1 MTEKYLYFGK
11 NTARSLALGA
21 SEAAVQ
27 TFTLTTSLIN
37 PIPDGI
43 ANTNDLFANGAVTA
57 EMQNLHLTSSTAAV
71 GVVPGSVATDDDHVL
86 GSAYIADGVNVDA
99 GKLTIHPNALSYD
112 GASLVTVQ
120 TVAQNSAYGITM
132 SSTVGQN
139 DVTFTANSPMLA
151 GDAAVW
157 PATAFLGISQ
167 VDATNCDLFFEPQ
180 TNDGVN
186 GGVDKVTCTY
196 PAGGFKKLS
205 QLMHDVCTDSRNQGQ
220 MIVIADTMRGV
231 YWDNNPAGITT
242 VAIAL
247 D

>member
-11 NTARSLALGA
+11 NTARSLALTE

-27 TFTLTTSLIN
+27 TFTLTTGLIN

-57 EMQNLHLTSSTAAV
+57 EMQNLHLDGTADV
-71 GVVPGSVATDDDHVL
+71 HVL
-86 GSAYIADGVNVDA
+86 GSAYNGVDT
-99 GKLTIHPNALSYD
+99 GKLTIHPSALSYD
-112 GASLVTVQ
+112 GVSLVTVQ
-120 TVAQNSAYGITM
+120 TADQNGTYGVTM
-132 SSTVGQN
+132 SSTATLN

-157 PATAFLGISQ
+157 PATAFLGMSQ
-167 VDATNCDLFFEPQ
+167 VDGTNCDLFFEPQ
-180 TNDGVN
+180 TNDGVG
-186 GGVDKVTCTY
+186 GGVDTIRLTY

-205 QLMHDVCTDSRNQGQ
+205 QLMHDVCADSRDQGQ
-220 MIVIADTMRGV
+220 MIVIADTMRGI

-242 VAIAL
+242 VAITL

>member
-11 NTARSLALGA
+11 NTARSLALTA

-37 PIPDGI
+37 PVPDGI

-57 EMQNLHLTSSTAAV
+57 EMQNLHLDGTADV
-71 GVVPGSVATDDDHVL
+71 HVL
-86 GSAYIADGVNVDA
+86 GSAYSGVDN
-99 GKLTIHPNALSYD
+99 GTLTIHPSALSYD
-112 GASLVTVQ
+112 GVSLVTVQ
-120 TVAQNSAYGITM
+120 TVAQNATYGVTM
-132 SSTVGQN
+132 SSTVGEN

-157 PATAFLGISQ
+157 PATAFLGMSQ
-167 VDATNCDLFFEPQ
+167 VDGTNCDLFFEPQ
-180 TNDGVN
+180 TNDGVG
-186 GGVDKVTCTY
+186 GGVDTIRLTY

-205 QLMHDVCTDSRNQGQ
+205 QLMHDVCADSRDQGQ
-220 MIVIADTMRGV
+220 MIVIADTMRGI

-242 VAIAL
+242 VAITL